1 MRIFE
6 RIVDYIK
13 SYLYYP
19 TMKKYFD
26 DRGMS
31 IYNPWRDRKFGRFEY
46 AWWHCHVGKLKER

>member
-31 IYNPWRDRKFGRFEY
+31 TYNPWRDRKFGRFEY
-46 AWWHCHVGKLKER
+46 AWLH